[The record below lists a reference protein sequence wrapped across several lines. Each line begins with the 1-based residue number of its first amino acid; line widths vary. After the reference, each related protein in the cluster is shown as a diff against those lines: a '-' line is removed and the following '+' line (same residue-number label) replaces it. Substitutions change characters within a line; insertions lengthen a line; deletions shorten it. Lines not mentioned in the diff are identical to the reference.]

1 MLWAIIYVENLI
13 EFFSLPTE
21 NDFVYDSNSAV
32 LSVPR
37 ILAATRWSLKLLLL
51 EKPNL
56 TVAKSI

>member
-1 MLWAIIYVENLI
+1 MYVENLI

-21 NDFVYDSNSAV
+21 NDFVYDSDSAV